1 MDYEELDIVLVP
13 IEWLKPHEEIKE
25 RNCKRLL
32 DMTLQWEGY
41 TKPIIVDKQTG
52 AILDGHHRYNVG
64 LRLRLDVLPAVCI
77 DYLSDE
83 RIIVELWPASNL
95 EQITKQEVIEMSLS
109 PHVFP
114 PKTSKHSL
122 TFDVPPIYIPL
133 DDLLK

>member
-52 AILDGHHRYNVG
+52 AILDGHHRHNVG

-95 EQITKQEVIEMSLS
+95 EQITKHEVIEMSLS

-122 TFDVPPIYIPL
+122 TFDVPPIYVPL